1 MRLLRV
7 VVMGPEMRKVFIGQ
21 LLVGL
26 IEKSSDVKVNK
37 YHIIFTSWNRLNV
50 FLYYFIFSLILSFP
64 SLGYEGSCQDD

>member
-37 YHIIFTSWNRLNV
+37 
-50 FLYYFIFSLILSFP
+50 
-64 SLGYEGSCQDD
+64 